1 MCVTPV
7 VYFRPM
13 ALIPPFFL
21 NTVVA
26 IGNRGED
33 DEISWC
39 ATGFFFGVPIPSIPG
54 NYFTYLVTNRHVL
67 LPLTRPVI
75 RMNPEGLEPA
85 KVFDISLH
93 DDNGKSLWA
102 FHPDENVDVAVTTMN
117 FQHDELA
124 NISRSFFESD
134 HHALTTEGMRV
145 AGISEANH
153 VVVLGFPMGIVGD
166 VRNAVLVRTGSIARL
181 RDLYDG
187 YGNSFLIDATV
198 LPGNSGGP
206 VVQLVEPVFIE
217 GTQNQTKSNLIGIVA
232 EYLTY
237 NDIAISQQTKRAR
250 VSFEENSGLAKVFPV
265 ETILEC
271 IEEWQKSHRDPE

>member
-1 MCVTPV
+1 
-7 VYFRPM
+7 M

-26 IGNRGED
+26 IGNRGD
-33 DEISWC
+33 DGEIALS
-39 ATGFFFGVPIPSIPG
+39 ATGFFFGVPNPSVVG

-67 LPLTRPVI
+67 APLTSPVI
-75 RMNPEGLEPA
+75 RMNPDGLEPA

-93 DDNGKSLWA
+93 DVDGQSLWA
-102 FHPDENVDVAVTTMN
+102 FHPDESVDVAVTTIN
-117 FQHDELA
+117 FQHDVLTD
-124 NISRSFFESD
+124 ISWNVFESD
-134 HHALTTEGMRV
+134 HHALTTEGMRA

-153 VVVLGFPMGIVGD
+153 VVVLGFPMGIVGE

-181 RDLYDG
+181 RDLFDG
-187 YGNSFLIDATV
+187 YGNSFLVDATV

-206 VVQLVEPVFIE
+206 VVQLVEPVSIE

-237 NDIAISQQTKRAR
+237 SDLAVSQQTGRAR
-250 VSFEENSGLAKVFPV
+250 VSFEENAGLAKVFPV
-265 ETILEC
+265 ETILAC
-271 IEEWQKSHRDPE
+271 IEEWQKSHSNPD